1 MVREIIAHTWTCPIC
16 SETKTS
22 LATMD
27 TMDASAQA
35 EHALVSHIRTR
46 NGGGHYRAGKFPPG
60 FDPDT
65 VPEYVEV
72 QIRNEDE
79 THKREAVN

>member
-1 MVREIIAHTWTCPIC
+1 MVREISEHTWRCPIC

-27 TMDASAQA
+27 TMNASAQA
-35 EHALVSHIRTR
+35 ELALVSHVRTM
-46 NGGGHYRAGKFPPG
+46 NGGGHSRAGEHPPG

-72 QIRNEDE
+72 QIRNGDE
-79 THKREAVN
+79 PREREAVN